1 MADGKFVMFFFV
13 SNVLKTT
20 EEDSIDA
27 NKKVNGSVLRL
38 AEAFQDVIDEVI
50 IKKIEPIRKSVD
62 EHEILIGKLTAGLS
76 NIEKFNGSIDQ
87 FLEGVGISKELNV
100 SIGKFLERTDNID
113 DHEIRIDALEK
124 SKNQSD

>member
-13 SNVLKTT
+13 FNVLKTT

-62 EHEILIGKLTAGLS
+62 EHEILIGKFTAGLS